1 MAFQCAFNLK
11 HYPFDTQIC
20 SIDLHVPEFDQDY
33 LQVIPFETGNKGP
46 EVLDQFIITDVK
58 IGQENNSSMIK
69 CQIHMKRIPMY
80 FIATTYMPTFCILFM
95 ALITLFIDQSHFE
108 ATIMVS
114 LTTMLVMYTLF
125 QSITISM
132 PSTAYLKLLDY
143 WLIFGLILPFI
154 VFTTQ
159 IIDELIIE
167 NRNDNFNSR
176 TTKFMEIARYA
187 LPIVTITFIICYFFA
202 VLSIAYIG

>member
-1 MAFQCAFNLK
+1 MRLQSETLPLF
-11 HYPFDTQIC
+11 TQIC

-33 LQVIPFETGNKGP
+33 LKVIPLETGNKGP
-46 EVLDQFIITDVK
+46 EILDQFIITDVK

-69 CQIHMKRIPMY
+69 CQIHLKRIPMY

-167 NRNDNFNSR
+167 NRNDNFNSN

-187 LPIVTITFIICYFFA
+187 LPIVTITFMICYFFA